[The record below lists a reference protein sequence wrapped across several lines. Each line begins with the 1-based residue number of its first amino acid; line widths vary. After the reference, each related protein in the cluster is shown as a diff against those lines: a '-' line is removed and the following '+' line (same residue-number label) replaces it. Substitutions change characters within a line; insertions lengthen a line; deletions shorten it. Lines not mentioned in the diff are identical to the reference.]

1 MSPVLGTSNKQ
12 KCQRIWNT
20 GDDLS
25 LSLCA
30 RLGSSVLVGSLAPNS
45 QPAFWHPLF
54 ISPQSINKSHLESR
68 RLSIEELTV
77 IVQLCCI
84 IFHHLQR
91 LLDCI
96 LAVKLGPRL
105 VCLLIRV
112 LIDEEIFNGASTRRS
127 LVDSKA
133 RGKLSVCTYL
143 NSVQH
148 CHGKGLA

>member
-1 MSPVLGTSNKQ
+1 MFPVLGTSNKQ

-25 LSLCA
+25 LSLSLCT
-30 RLGSSVLVGSLAPNS
+30 SWIFCSCGSLAPNS

-68 RLSIEELTV
+68 RSSVEELTV

-91 LLDCI
+91 LLDRI
-96 LAVKLGPRL
+96 LAVKLGPLL

-112 LIDEEIFNGASTRRS
+112 LIEEEIFNRASTRRS

-143 NSVQH
+143 DSI
-148 CHGKGLA
+148 